1 MLFVDGRYTLQ
12 VREQVD
18 TSLFTIEHL
27 VETPPDRWI
36 ETNLTSADRLGYDP
50 WLHTV
55 ESAERLAKACAAAGA
70 TLVAVEPDLI
80 DAIWSDRPAPPLGA
94 VTLHDLRFAG
104 EAAEEKL
111 ARIRAELA
119 KLRADA
125 LVVSDPHAVAWAF
138 NIRGAD
144 VAHTPLPL
152 AFAVVPQAGRPALFV
167 DGRKLSND
175 VRDRLEGL
183 ADVREPADFVQ
194 ALAALGQ
201 ARKTVRLD
209 QATAADALARL
220 VITHGGKVARGA
232 CPIALMKAVKNQV
245 EISGA
250 RAAHIRDGA
259 AVTRF
264 LAWFD
269 REAARGTLTEIDAV
283 AALESFRR
291 DTGLLKDISF
301 PTISGA
307 GPDGAI
313 VHYRVTSKTNR
324 AIAPGELFLID
335 SGGQYQDGTTDITRT
350 VAVGEPTAEMR
361 ERFTRVLK
369 GHIAIARAVFPDG
382 TTGAQ
387 LELVCAAILVG
398 AGARLRSR
406 HRTWRRQ
413 LSLGARRP
421 GAHLQAG
428 HDGAPARHDPLER
441 ARLLQSRRLRHPH
454 RESCARGGGRRRPRR
469 RETAQCFRDAHAGAH
484 RPSADRGQYAHARRD
499 GVARRLSCARR
510 ADAVAA
516 RRRRDARVARGRHPP
531 ARAKLNPLGYP
542 VLDPTTKGTTRSE
555 ARPTRWRLLALLI
568 AMTGVS
574 SLSLNILV
582 PAIPSL
588 VAKFA
593 ADPASVQLT
602 VSLYLL
608 GLAVAQLVFGPLS
621 DRFGRRPVVLAGL
634 ALATI
639 ASTAAIFAASISS
652 LIVARV
658 AQSLGASTGQ
668 TIGRAIIRDL
678 YDREHAA
685 SMIGLVTSVVV
696 LMPMAAPLIG
706 GILDTLF
713 GWEAIFVFTAALSF
727 TVFAWAMLALPETHT
742 FSTAPG
748 GWGRFSADVRALAAA
763 RGSSATRY
771 APGSARRPSSAFSA
785 ALPMWW

>member
-1 MLFVDGRYTLQ
+1 MFEARFQSFEDRTERAASGARVAALRTELARRGLTGFIVPRSDRHQNEYVPASEERLAWLTGFTGSAGAAIVLRERAVLFVDGRYTLQ

-18 TSLFTIEHL
+18 TSLFAIEHL

-80 DAIWSDRPAPPLGA
+80 DAIWSDRAAPPLGPI
-94 VTLHDLRFAG
+94 TLHDLRFAG

-138 NIRGAD
+138 NIRGSD

-175 VRDRLEGL
+175 VRDRLETL

-201 ARKTVRLD
+201 AHKTVRLD

-220 VITHGGKVARGA
+220 VTSHGGKVARGP
-232 CPIALMKAVKNQV
+232 CPIALMKAVKNQA

-250 RAAHIRDGA
+250 RAAHIRDGV

-269 REAARGTLTEIDAV
+269 REAARGALTEIDAV

-291 DTGLLKDISF
+291 DTGLLQDVSF

-313 VHYRVTSKTNR
+313 VHYRVTTKTNR
-324 AIAPGELFLID
+324 GIAAGELFLID

-369 GHIAIARAVFPDG
+369 GHIAIARAIFPDG

-387 LELVCAAILVG
+387 LDSFARQSLWAAGLDFDHGTGHGVGSYLSVHEGPARISKLGTTPLRRGMILSNEPG
-398 AGARLRSR
+398 YYKAGAYGIRIENLV
-406 HRTWRRQ
+406 
-413 LSLGARRP
+413 LVVEAAAVLGAEKP
-421 GAHLQAG
+421 LNAFETLTL
-428 HDGAPARHDPLER
+428 APID
-441 ARLLQSRRLRHPH
+441 RRLVVADMLTP
-454 RESCARGGGRRRPRR
+454 E
-469 RETAQCFRDAHAGAH
+469 ETDWF
-484 RPSADRGQYAHARRD
+484 D
-499 GVARRLSCARR
+499 GY
-510 ADAVAA
+510 
-516 RRRRDARVARGRHPP
+516 H
-531 ARAKLNPLGYP
+531 
-542 VLDPTTKGTTRSE
+542 
-555 ARPTRWRLLALLI
+555 
-568 AMTGVS
+568 
-574 SLSLNILV
+574 
-582 PAIPSL
+582 
-588 VAKFA
+588 
-593 ADPASVQLT
+593 
-602 VSLYLL
+602 
-608 GLAVAQLVFGPLS
+608 
-621 DRFGRRPVVLAGL
+621 
-634 ALATI
+634 
-639 ASTAAIFAASISS
+639 
-652 LIVARV
+652 ARV
-658 AQSLGASTGQ
+658 AQML
-668 TIGRAIIRDL
+668 
-678 YDREHAA
+678 
-685 SMIGLVTSVVV
+685 
-696 LMPMAAPLIG
+696 APLV
-706 GILDTLF
+706 DAETR
-713 GWEAIFVFTAALSF
+713 
-727 TVFAWAMLALPETHT
+727 AW
-742 FSTAPG
+742 
-748 GWGRFSADVRALAAA
+748 LAAA
-763 RGSSATRY
+763 TR
-771 APGSARRPSSAFSA
+771 PLARS
-785 ALPMWW
+785 

>member
-1 MLFVDGRYTLQ
+1 MFEARFQSFEDRTERAASGARVAALRTELARRGLTGFVVPRSDRHQNEYVPASEERLAWLTGFTGSAGAVIVLMERAVLFVDGRYTLQ

-18 TSLFTIEHL
+18 TSLFAIEHL

-80 DAIWSDRPAPPLGA
+80 DAIWRDRPAPPLGA

-152 AFAVVPQAGRPALFV
+152 AFAVVPQTGRPALFV

-194 ALAALGQ
+194 AVAALGQ

-269 REAARGTLTEIDAV
+269 REAAHGTLTEIDAV

-291 DTGLLKDISF
+291 DTGQLKDISF

-324 AIAPGELFLID
+324 GIVPGELFLID

-387 LELVCAAILVG
+387 LDSFARQFLWVQGLDFDHGTGHGVGSYLSVHEGPARISKLGTTALRRGMILSNEPG
-398 AGARLRSR
+398 YYKAGAYGIRIENLVLVVEAAAVPDAEKPLNAFE
-406 HRTWRRQ
+406 TLTLAPIDRR
-413 LSLGARRP
+413 
-421 GAHLQAG
+421 
-428 HDGAPARHDPLER
+428 
-441 ARLLQSRRLRHPH
+441 
-454 RESCARGGGRRRPRR
+454 
-469 RETAQCFRDAHAGAH
+469 
-484 RPSADRGQYAHARRD
+484 
-499 GVARRLSCARR
+499 
-510 ADAVAA
+510 
-516 RRRRDARVARGRHPP
+516 
-531 ARAKLNPLGYP
+531 
-542 VLDPTTKGTTRSE
+542 
-555 ARPTRWRLLALLI
+555 
-568 AMTGVS
+568 
-574 SLSLNILV
+574 
-582 PAIPSL
+582 
-588 VAKFA
+588 
-593 ADPASVQLT
+593 
-602 VSLYLL
+602 
-608 GLAVAQLVFGPLS
+608 
-621 DRFGRRPVVLAGL
+621 
-634 ALATI
+634 
-639 ASTAAIFAASISS
+639 
-652 LIVARV
+652 LIVANMLTPEETEWLDGYHVRV
-658 AQSLGASTGQ
+658 AQTLSPLVDAET
-668 TIGRAIIRDL
+668 RA
-678 YDREHAA
+678 
-685 SMIGLVTSVVV
+685 
-696 LMPMAAPLIG
+696 
-706 GILDTLF
+706 
-713 GWEAIFVFTAALSF
+713 W
-727 TVFAWAMLALPETHT
+727 
-742 FSTAPG
+742 
-748 GWGRFSADVRALAAA
+748 LAAA
-763 RGSSATRY
+763 TRPL
-771 APGSARRPSSAFSA
+771 AQS
-785 ALPMWW
+785 